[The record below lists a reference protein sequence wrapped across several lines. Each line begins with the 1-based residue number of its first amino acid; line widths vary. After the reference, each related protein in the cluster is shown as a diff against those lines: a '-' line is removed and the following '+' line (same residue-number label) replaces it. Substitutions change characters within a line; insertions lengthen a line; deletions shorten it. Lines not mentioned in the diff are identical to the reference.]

1 MENTFQFGIHNLLM
15 LFRWDKQVLVGN
27 HIPTIFKCGV
37 QFTSAFVQGVQD
49 GIALF

>member
-1 MENTFQFGIHNLLM
+1 M

-37 QFTSAFVQGVQD
+37 QFTSAFVYEKHCLHATYIGS
-49 GIALF
+49 